1 MLCFHPVTQ
10 LAVTCNVTYFVSFP
24 TSSLPGVS
32 ESAAAFGRCI
42 LCKYRGKFQSIQCLN
57 VFLNQVRKQKCMNLV
72 LSQVR
77 LPLPISDHSDP
88 LSKALIKAQEIHIL
102 ISVYIP

>member
-1 MLCFHPVTQ
+1 
-10 LAVTCNVTYFVSFP
+10 
-24 TSSLPGVS
+24 
-32 ESAAAFGRCI
+32 
-42 LCKYRGKFQSIQCLN
+42 
-57 VFLNQVRKQKCMNLV
+57 MNLV